1 MARSQYTRTEGTL
14 QGSSEA
20 VGAGP
25 LSSLSNYQNL
35 VARAVDAFGDEF
47 KASRWLSLPNRDL
60 NGETPL
66 QAAQKHGY
74 DVGILEPIL
83 IRLEHG
89 IDY

>member
-1 MARSQYTRTEGTL
+1 MAGSQYPRTESGL
-14 QGSSEA
+14 QGAAELA
-20 VGAGP
+20 AGSLGN
-25 LSSLSNYQNL
+25 LSSYQRL
-35 VARAVDAFGDEF
+35 IARTVDAFGDEF